1 MHANLRD
8 FNKQWRLPDVSA
20 NSPVFVLSAGWRSG
34 STLLQRLLCSS
45 GELIVWG
52 EPYAR
57 CRLVQHLAASTQA
70 LSSAYP
76 HTGHL
81 QDLKTIGPIEN
92 QWIAN
97 WFPPPSDFR
106 LGIRAA
112 LDTVLAHPAHREG
125 FARFGLKEVR
135 LDADHGRFLQWVY
148 PDARF
153 VAVVRNPW
161 DAWRSAKGLALYL
174 EWPGQP
180 MNTPAIFAR
189 HWLKLVQSFSA
200 WQDESVFFFRYE
212 DLLRNPQSAGVISA
226 HCGLG
231 HYEPSVMNR
240 VVGSSGKKPELS
252 EEEVFIIHEIAGE
265 AAGMLGY
272 TPKGNRIAA

>member
-1 MHANLRD
+1 
-8 FNKQWRLPDVSA
+8 
-20 NSPVFVLSAGWRSG
+20 
-34 STLLQRLLCSS
+34 
-45 GELIVWG
+45 
-52 EPYAR
+52 
-57 CRLVQHLAASTQA
+57 
-70 LSSAYP
+70 
-76 HTGHL
+76 
-81 QDLKTIGPIEN
+81 
-92 QWIAN
+92 
-97 WFPPPSDFR
+97 
-106 LGIRAA
+106 
-112 LDTVLAHPAHREG
+112 VLAHPAHREG